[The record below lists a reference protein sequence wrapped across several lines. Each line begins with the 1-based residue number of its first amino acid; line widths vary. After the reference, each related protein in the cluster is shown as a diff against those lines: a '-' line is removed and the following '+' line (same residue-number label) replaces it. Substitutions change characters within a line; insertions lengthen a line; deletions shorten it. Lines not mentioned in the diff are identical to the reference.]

1 MANSKLLV
9 IWIAFSIVLVGV
21 RAESEAEEV
30 ILEPVDSDS
39 PLKLEIEQL
48 RSKISSLGQ
57 FDFGIAS

>member
-1 MANSKLLV
+1 MS
-9 IWIAFSIVLVGV
+9 IALVGV

-30 ILEPVDSDS
+30 IVEPVVSDS